1 MIRAKLRC
9 IQEVAALVTME
20 YYLLLRPFRS
30 DQCQIWTQRLSAR
43 TKAFLST
50 HVTRQLPHHKFISS
64 AVNTFFP
71 PSVLDPH
78 KSLEKMT
85 SSRELYQTPSL
96 QAQQQQTFHFH
107 KLC

>member
-30 DQCQIWTQRLSAR
+30 DQCQIWTQHLSAR

-50 HVTRQLPHHKFISS
+50 HVTRQLPHHEFISG

-71 PSVLDPH
+71 PVSPSSSQEPGEDDIITGALSDSQPPGTAAANV
-78 KSLEKMT
+78 SL
-85 SSRELYQTPSL
+85 S
-96 QAQQQQTFHFH
+96 
-107 KLC
+107 